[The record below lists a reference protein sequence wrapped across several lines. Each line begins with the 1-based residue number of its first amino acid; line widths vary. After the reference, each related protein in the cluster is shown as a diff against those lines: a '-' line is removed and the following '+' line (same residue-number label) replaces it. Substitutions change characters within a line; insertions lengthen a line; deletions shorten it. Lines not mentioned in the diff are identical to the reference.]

1 MTTGH
6 EDEPLH
12 RFSSWIGTEDSN
24 WTHYSSELV
33 AKTVL
38 VDFRDRQ
45 WDQLQS
51 EILNQPEYW
60 QHRCAVAL
68 GQDSTERAIATMKL
82 LLVHSQHRNVRI
94 EAVYELDWAE
104 VPMESDFGPLIR
116 ALIASIPVDEIEP
129 EFYSLLA
136 KADAAKH

>member
-12 RFSSWIGTEDSN
+12 RLSSWIGTEDSN

-51 EILNQPEYW
+51 QILNQPEYW

-68 GQDSTERAIATMKL
+68 GQDRTERAIDTMKL

-104 VPMESDFGPLIR
+104 VAMESDYGPLIR
-116 ALIASIPVDEIEP
+116 ALIASTPLDEIEP

>member
-12 RFSSWIGTEDSN
+12 RLSSWIGTEDSN

-60 QHRCAVAL
+60 QHRCAVSL
-68 GQDSTERAIATMKL
+68 GQDRTERAIDIMKL
-82 LLVHSQHRNVRI
+82 PLVH
-94 EAVYELDWAE
+94 
-104 VPMESDFGPLIR
+104 
-116 ALIASIPVDEIEP
+116 
-129 EFYSLLA
+129 
-136 KADAAKH
+136 

>member
-12 RFSSWIGTEDSN
+12 RLSSWIGTEDSN

-68 GQDSTERAIATMKL
+68 GQDRTERAIAIMKL

-104 VPMESDFGPLIR
+104 VPMESDYGPLIR

-136 KADAAKH
+136 KADAARH

>member
-12 RFSSWIGTEDSN
+12 RLSSWIGTEDSN
-24 WTHYSSELV
+24 WTHCSSELV

-68 GQDSTERAIATMKL
+68 GQDRTERAIDIMKL
-82 LLVHSQHRNVRI
+82 LLVHSQHRNVRV

-104 VPMESDFGPLIR
+104 VAMESDYGPLIR
-116 ALIASIPVDEIEP
+116 ALIASTPLDEIEP